1 MKNALPFTLAAACV
15 LFCSAAMV
23 VAHAQQSSCAG
34 IETADVQFEA
44 RSFPAQRIGHA
55 VLFQSGMYV
64 DADGAPNAY
73 GPHNRGLDFTANAL
87 RGGRFLSVA
96 LHPDGSPVIQRS
108 GRFKGFYVS
117 TTSLH
122 NAAGSPTAPGTYV
135 DARKI
140 PYIVLPPEFMKQFG
154 VSLGDLAVVTNQ
166 SNGKTSFAIFADV
179 GPHGKI
185 GEGSVALARALGLN
199 DDPRYGGTG
208 DSNIAYLVFP
218 QSGLGPGRLRSEKEI
233 KTSGFNAFRRWG
245 GARRLRAC
253 STREPEIG
261 RSEHREIETSENRT
275 NREDPRH

>member
-15 LFCSAAMV
+15 LYCSAAK
-23 VAHAQQSSCAG
+23 VAAQAQQNSCAG
-34 IETADVQFEA
+34 IETADLQFETRA
-44 RSFPAQRIGHA
+44 FPAQRIGDA
-55 VLFQSGMYV
+55 VLFQSGMYI

-73 GPHNRGLDFTANAL
+73 GPHNRGLDFTANAV

-96 LHPDGSPVIQRS
+96 LHPDGRPVIQRS
-108 GRFKGFYVS
+108 GRFKGYYVS

-122 NAAGSPTAPGTYV
+122 NAAGSPTNPATYV

-154 VSLGDLAVVTNQ
+154 VALGDLAVVSNQ
-166 SNGKTSFAIFADV
+166 RNGRSSFAIFADV

-199 DDPRYGGTG
+199 DDPRHGGT
-208 DSNIAYLVFP
+208 DSSSIAYLVFP
-218 QSGLGPGRLRSEKEI
+218 NSGLGPGKLRSAKEI
-233 KTSGFNAFRRWG
+233 RSSALRVYRRWG

-253 STREPEIG
+253 ST
-261 RSEHREIETSENRT
+261 SELAQMDKR
-275 NREDPRH
+275 PR